1 MFAPNTPCLYMTGEA
16 EIKAPCNTAIIN
28 SQFEAVEH
36 SHSFIEILY
45 FESGQGKHII
55 NGKEYNICPGDIY
68 LINADVYHSYSII
81 GAEKDICVKNCIF
94 RAEKFNLPA
103 NDFIK
108 QYYRKTFE
116 KEFPFETA
124 NFVHASGDRNKDIW
138 HLLCLIENELELKYE
153 NYEKVVDLALECVLI
168 KLFRKYALPDSSRYL
183 SEENISAIETAI
195 AYIKEN
201 YAQPLTLSEVAKK
214 VNFSENYFN
223 SLFKKYT
230 SMTMKKYH
238 QKIRC
243 QEACRLLSSTN
254 LTIEA
259 ICEHVG
265 YLDVK
270 QFFYIFKRLIG
281 VNPGAY
287 RKTAIPPPEKR
298 TFVRKQKLD
307 RN

>member
-1 MFAPNTPCLYMTGEA
+1 MFSPTTPCLYMTGEKELKPPA
-16 EIKAPCNTAIIN
+16 YTAVIN
-28 SQFEAVEH
+28 SSFETVEH

-45 FESGQGKHII
+45 FESGQGKHVI
-55 NGKEYNICPGDIY
+55 NGIEYPINPGDVY
-68 LINADVYHSYSII
+68 LINADIKHSYFIT
-81 GAEKDICVKNCIF
+81 ETTKDVCVKNCIF
-94 RAEKFNLPA
+94 RAEKFRLPA

-108 QYYRKTFE
+108 RYYRKTFD
-116 KEFPFETA
+116 KEFPVETA
-124 NFVHASGDRNKDIW
+124 NFVYMNGDRKKDIW
-138 HLLCLIENELELKYE
+138 NLLCLIENETELKYE
-153 NYEKVVDLALECVLI
+153 NYEKAVDLALECLLL
-168 KLFRKYALPDSSRYL
+168 KLFRNYASPDSSRYL
-183 SEENISAIETAI
+183 STENVSAMETAI

-201 YAQPLTLSEVAKK
+201 FAQPLTLSEVAKK

-270 QFFYIFKRLIG
+270 QFFYVFKRLIG

-287 RKTAIPPPEKR
+287 RKTATPPPRR
-298 TFVRKQKLD
+298 TSVRPK
-307 RN
+307 